1 MKQKFSER
9 LKELRSQ
16 AHLSQKQLAD
26 KIGSSPRIIC
36 YWELGS
42 SEPTASFIVALAN
55 CFGVSTDYL
64 LCLED

>member
-1 MKQKFSER
+1 MKQKFCER
-9 LKELRSQ
+9 LKELRTQ

-26 KIGSSPRIIC
+26 KIGCSPRIIC

-42 SEPTASFIVALAN
+42 SEPTASFIVALAKY
-55 CFGVSTDYL
+55 FGVSTDYL